1 MKPSSPEQGLQ
12 APSAVSPDRSQSVL
26 QPGKAEG
33 LAMLVAEIN
42 ELPSEH
48 MAEDR
53 SGDWSGAGGQVST
66 TGQAGGAQQMS
77 ARDQALANL
86 PQPVVMQKQLE
97 AHIRAE
103 VKELRK
109 QTRVII
115 RSRKPGSAYALAQMY
130 AKIRHLNALLA
141 DLLEAS
147 YDVLKRL
154 FVKVF
159 IDRQTIG

>member
-1 MKPSSPEQGLQ
+1 MKQTSPEKGLQ
-12 APSAVSPDRSQSVL
+12 APSGSPDGGKLVL
-26 QPGKAEG
+26 QPSKAEG

-42 ELPSEH
+42 ELPSESTG
-48 MAEDR
+48 EDR
-53 SGDWSGAGGQVST
+53 SGDWSGATGSAT
-66 TGQAGGAQQMS
+66 TAGGTQQGMS
-77 ARDQALANL
+77 ARDQAIANL
-86 PQPVVMQKQLE
+86 PVPAKMQKDLE

-103 VKELRK
+103 VKQLRT
-109 QTRVII
+109 QTKLII
-115 RSRKPGSAYALAQMY
+115 RSRKPGSAYALAQLY

-159 IDRQTIG
+159 IDRQPIG

>member
-1 MKPSSPEQGLQ
+1 VNPSSPEKGFL
-12 APSAVSPDRSQSVL
+12 APSGTPERSISVL
-26 QPGKAEG
+26 QPSKAEG

-42 ELPSEH
+42 DLPGETTT
-48 MAEDR
+48 EDAT
-53 SGDWSGAGGQVST
+53 SDWSSSST
-66 TGQAGGAQQMS
+66 GSAMTAQGAQQGSS
-77 ARDQALANL
+77 ARDQAIANV
-86 PQPVVMQKQLE
+86 PPPAQMQKQLE
-97 AHIRAE
+97 AHIRSE

-109 QTRVII
+109 QTKLII

-159 IDRQTIG
+159 VDKQAIG

>member
-1 MKPSSPEQGLQ
+1 MSPEKGLL
-12 APSAVSPDRSQSVL
+12 APDGAPDRGQNVL

-42 ELPSEH
+42 ELPSETTG
-48 MAEDR
+48 EDR
-53 SGDWSGAGGQVST
+53 SGDWSGQTGTAMAT
-66 TGQAGGAQQMS
+66 TGGAQQTT
-77 ARDQALANL
+77 ARDQAIANL
-86 PQPVVMQKQLE
+86 PAQTQMQKRLE

-109 QTRVII
+109 QTRLIV
-115 RSRKPGSAYALAQMY
+115 RSRKPGSAYALAQLY

-159 IDRQTIG
+159 VDKQAIG

>member
-1 MKPSSPEQGLQ
+1 
-12 APSAVSPDRSQSVL
+12 
-26 QPGKAEG
+26 
-33 LAMLVAEIN
+33 MLVAEIN
-42 ELPSEH
+42 ALPGETAGENGAS
-48 MAEDR
+48 DWGG
-53 SGDWSGAGGQVST
+53 SGTGTAGGT
-66 TGQAGGAQQMS
+66 AGGSTQQMS
-77 ARDQALANL
+77 ARDHALAQL
-86 PQPVVMQKQLE
+86 PTPVKMQKQLE

-115 RSRKPGSAYALAQMY
+115 RARKPGSAYALAQMY
-130 AKIRHLNALLA
+130 AKIRRLNALLA

-159 IDRQTIG
+159 VDRQAIG

>member
-1 MKPSSPEQGLQ
+1 MNPSSPEKGLHT
-12 APSAVSPDRSQSVL
+12 PSSALEGSKAVL
-26 QPGKAEG
+26 QPSKAEG

-42 ELPSEH
+42 ELPSET
-48 MAEDR
+48 AG
-53 SGDWSGAGGQVST
+53 SGPTNDGPATGSGTTMTT
-66 TGQAGGAQQMS
+66 TGTQQGTS
-77 ARDQALANL
+77 ARDHALANL
-86 PQPVVMQKQLE
+86 PVPAQMQKKLE
-97 AHIRAE
+97 EHIRAE
-103 VKELRK
+103 VKQLRK
-109 QTRVII
+109 QTKLII

-159 IDRQTIG
+159 IDRQQIG

>member
-1 MKPSSPEQGLQ
+1 MIPSSPEKGLL
-12 APSAVSPDRSQSVL
+12 APSGTPERSQSVL
-26 QPGKAEG
+26 QPSKAEG

-42 ELPSEH
+42 DLPGET
-48 MAEDR
+48 ATEDAT
-53 SGDWSGAGGQVST
+53 SDWGSSST
-66 TGQAGGAQQMS
+66 GTAMTAQGAQQGGT
-77 ARDQALANL
+77 ARDHAMAHL
-86 PQPVVMQKQLE
+86 PTPARMQKLLE
-97 AHIRAE
+97 AHIRSE

-109 QTRVII
+109 QTKLII

-159 IDRQTIG
+159 VDKQAIG

>member
-1 MKPSSPEQGLQ
+1 MKQTSPEKSLL
-12 APSAVSPDRSQSVL
+12 APSGSPDGGKLVL
-26 QPGKAEG
+26 QPSKAEG

-42 ELPSEH
+42 ELPSES
-48 MAEDR
+48 MGEDR
-53 SGDWSGAGGQVST
+53 SGDWSGAGGAMQT
-66 TGQAGGAQQMS
+66 TGGATQQQS
-77 ARDQALANL
+77 TRDHAIAKIPAPAQ
-86 PQPVVMQKQLE
+86 MQKLLE

-109 QTRVII
+109 QTKLVI
-115 RSRKPGSAYALAQMY
+115 RSRKPGSAYALAQIY

-159 IDRQTIG
+159 IDKQAIG

>member
-1 MKPSSPEQGLQ
+1 MIPSSPEKGLL
-12 APSAVSPDRSQSVL
+12 APSGTPERSQSVL
-26 QPGKAEG
+26 QPSKAEG

-42 ELPSEH
+42 DLPGET
-48 MAEDR
+48 ATEDAT
-53 SGDWSGAGGQVST
+53 SDWGSSPASTAMTAQGSQQGA
-66 TGQAGGAQQMS
+66 S
-77 ARDQALANL
+77 ARDHAMANL
-86 PQPVVMQKQLE
+86 PEPAQMQKQLE
-97 AHIRAE
+97 AHIRSE

-109 QTRVII
+109 QTKLII

-159 IDRQTIG
+159 VDKQAIG

>member
-1 MKPSSPEQGLQ
+1 
-12 APSAVSPDRSQSVL
+12 
-26 QPGKAEG
+26 
-33 LAMLVAEIN
+33 MLVAEIN
-42 ELPSEH
+42 ELPSEN

-53 SGDWSGAGGQVST
+53 SGDWSGAGGAVAT
-66 TGQAGGAQQMS
+66 TGHGGGTQQMS
-77 ARDQALANL
+77 ARDQALASL
-86 PQPVVMQKQLE
+86 PQPAAMQKQLE
-97 AHIRAE
+97 AHIRSE
-103 VKELRK
+103 VKDLRT
-109 QTRVII
+109 QARVII

>member
-1 MKPSSPEQGLQ
+1 MI
-12 APSAVSPDRSQSVL
+12 
-26 QPGKAEG
+26 
-33 LAMLVAEIN
+33 VAEIN
-42 ELPSEH
+42 ELPSESTG
-48 MAEDR
+48 EDR
-53 SGDWSGAGGQVST
+53 SGDWSGSGGTVQT
-66 TGQAGGAQQMS
+66 TATGTQQTS
-77 ARDQALANL
+77 ARDQAIANV
-86 PQPVVMQKQLE
+86 PAPTAMQKKLE

-109 QTRVII
+109 QTKQII
-115 RSRKPGSAYALAQMY
+115 RSRKPGSAYALAQLY

-159 IDRQTIG
+159 IDKQAIG

>member
-1 MKPSSPEQGLQ
+1 
-12 APSAVSPDRSQSVL
+12 
-26 QPGKAEG
+26 
-33 LAMLVAEIN
+33 MLVAEIN
-42 ELPSEH
+42 ELPAETTG
-48 MAEDR
+48 EDR
-53 SGDWSGAGGQVST
+53 SGDWSGASGTAMATQ
-66 TGQAGGAQQMS
+66 GAQQGTS
-77 ARDQALANL
+77 ARDQAIANL
-86 PQPVVMQKQLE
+86 PAPAQMQKQLE

-109 QTRVII
+109 QTRLIV

-159 IDRQTIG
+159 VDRQAIG

>member
-1 MKPSSPEQGLQ
+1 MNPSSPEKGLL
-12 APSAVSPDRSQSVL
+12 APSGAPERSQSVL

-42 ELPSEH
+42 NLPGETTT
-48 MAEDR
+48 EDAASDWPS
-53 SGDWSGAGGQVST
+53 SGGAGMTAQ
-66 TGQAGGAQQMS
+66 GAQQGSS

-86 PQPVVMQKQLE
+86 PVPAQMQKQLE
-97 AHIRAE
+97 AHIRSE

-109 QTRVII
+109 QTKLII
-115 RSRKPGSAYALAQMY
+115 RSRKPGSAYALVQIY

-159 IDRQTIG
+159 IDRQPIG

>member
-1 MKPSSPEQGLQ
+1 MKPSSPERGLS
-12 APSAVSPDRSQSVL
+12 APSGPERSQAVI
-26 QPGKAEG
+26 QPSKAEG

-42 ELPSEH
+42 ELPSE
-48 MAEDR
+48 ASA
-53 SGDWSGAGGQVST
+53 SGPSNDGPAGSGSAAAT
-66 TGQAGGAQQMS
+66 AQGTQQGTS
-77 ARDQALANL
+77 ARDRAIAAI
-86 PQPVVMQKQLE
+86 PAPAVMQKQLE

-109 QTRVII
+109 QTRLII

-141 DLLEAS
+141 DLFEAS

-159 IDRQTIG
+159 VDKQSVA

>member
-1 MKPSSPEQGLQ
+1 MKPASPEKGLQ
-12 APSAVSPDRSQSVL
+12 AAAASPDQGKIVL
-26 QPGKAEG
+26 QPSKAEG

-42 ELPSEH
+42 ELPSESS
-48 MAEDR
+48 A
-53 SGDWSGAGGQVST
+53 SGPSNDGPAAGT
-66 TGQAGGAQQMS
+66 TTAIAQGTQQGTS
-77 ARDQALANL
+77 ARDHAIANI
-86 PQPVVMQKQLE
+86 PTPAVMQKQLE

-103 VKELRK
+103 VKQLRK
-109 QTRVII
+109 QTRLII
-115 RSRKPGSAYALAQMY
+115 RSRKPGSAYALAQIY

-159 IDRQTIG
+159 VDKQAIG

>member
-1 MKPSSPEQGLQ
+1 MSPEKGLQ
-12 APSAVSPDRSQSVL
+12 APSGSPEGAKAVL
-26 QPGKAEG
+26 QPSKAEG

-42 ELPSEH
+42 ELPSEN
-48 MAEDR
+48 MGEDR
-53 SGDWSGAGGQVST
+53 SGDWSGS
-66 TGQAGGAQQMS
+66 GGAVQTGGATQQAS
-77 ARDQALANL
+77 ARDQAIANV
-86 PQPVVMQKQLE
+86 PSPAAMQRQLE

-109 QTRVII
+109 QTRFII
-115 RSRKPGSAYALAQMY
+115 RSRKPGSAYALAQIY

-159 IDRQTIG
+159 IDKQAIG

>member
-1 MKPSSPEQGLQ
+1 VNPSSPEKGFL
-12 APSAVSPDRSQSVL
+12 APSGTPERSQAVL
-26 QPGKAEG
+26 QPSKAEG

-42 ELPSEH
+42 ELPGETTT
-48 MAEDR
+48 EDAT
-53 SGDWSGAGGQVST
+53 SDWSTSGG
-66 TGQAGGAQQMS
+66 TGMTAQGAQQGTS

-86 PQPVVMQKQLE
+86 PVPAQMQKQLE
-97 AHIRAE
+97 AHIRSE

-109 QTRVII
+109 QTKLII

-141 DLLEAS
+141 DLFEAS

-159 IDRQTIG
+159 IDHQAIG

>member
-1 MKPSSPEQGLQ
+1 MSPEKGLQ
-12 APSAVSPDRSQSVL
+12 APDGAPDRGQNVL

-42 ELPSEH
+42 ERPSETTGGPSN
-48 MAEDR
+48 D
-53 SGDWSGAGGQVST
+53 GPAGGSRAVAT
-66 TGQAGGAQQMS
+66 TQGSQQGTS

-86 PQPVVMQKQLE
+86 PAPTQMQKQLE

-109 QTRVII
+109 QTRLIV
-115 RSRKPGSAYALAQMY
+115 RSRKPGSAYALAQIY
-130 AKIRHLNALLA
+130 AKIRHLNTLLA

-159 IDRQTIG
+159 VDKQAIG

>member
-1 MKPSSPEQGLQ
+1 MNPSSPEKGLLS
-12 APSAVSPDRSQSVL
+12 PSGTLERSQSVL

-42 ELPSEH
+42 SLPGETTT
-48 MAEDR
+48 EDAT
-53 SGDWSGAGGQVST
+53 SDWSASGGGTAMTSQ
-66 TGQAGGAQQMS
+66 GAQQGSS

-86 PQPVVMQKQLE
+86 PAPAQMQKQLE
-97 AHIRAE
+97 AHIRSE

-109 QTRVII
+109 QTKLII

-159 IDRQTIG
+159 VDKQAIG

>member
-1 MKPSSPEQGLQ
+1 MNPSSPEKGQQ
-12 APSAVSPDRSQSVL
+12 SAPSAPERSQSVL

-42 ELPSEH
+42 ALPGETTR
-48 MAEDR
+48 EDGASDGR
-53 SGDWSGAGGQVST
+53 TSGSGGMVTRQ
-66 TGQAGGAQQMS
+66 GAQQGS
-77 ARDQALANL
+77 GARDHALANL
-86 PQPVVMQKQLE
+86 PAPARMQKELQ

-109 QTRVII
+109 QARAVV
-115 RSRKPGSAYALAQMY
+115 RLRKPGSAYALSQMY

-141 DLLEAS
+141 DLFEAS

-159 IDRQTIG
+159 IDRQPIG

>member
-1 MKPSSPEQGLQ
+1 MKPTSPEKGLSSPLGTPEQARTAL
-12 APSAVSPDRSQSVL
+12 PS
-26 QPGKAEG
+26 KAEG

-42 ELPSEH
+42 ELPSEGL
-48 MAEDR
+48 AEDR
-53 SGDWSGAGGQVST
+53 SGDWSGGGQRAAAATVGQT
-66 TGQAGGAQQMS
+66 TQQS
-77 ARDQALANL
+77 ARDRVLANL
-86 PQPVVMQKQLE
+86 PAPVVMQKQLE

-103 VKELRK
+103 VRQLRK

-115 RSRKPGSAYALAQMY
+115 RSGKPGSAHALAALY

-141 DLLEAS
+141 DLFEAS

-159 IDRQTIG
+159 VDKQAIG

>member
-1 MKPSSPEQGLQ
+1 MKPSSPEKGLQ
-12 APSAVSPDRSQSVL
+12 APSGSPERGQAVL

-42 ELPSEH
+42 ELPSES
-48 MAEDR
+48 
-53 SGDWSGAGGQVST
+53 SGSVPANDGVTAT
-66 TGQAGGAQQMS
+66 GGATAMQSGQQGMS
-77 ARDQALANL
+77 ARDLAIANI
-86 PQPVVMQKQLE
+86 PAPAQMQKQLE

-109 QTRVII
+109 QTKLII

-130 AKIRHLNALLA
+130 AKIRHLNSLLS
-141 DLLEAS
+141 DLFEAS
-147 YDVLKRL
+147 YEVLKRL

-159 IDRQTIG
+159 IDKQPIG

>member
-1 MKPSSPEQGLQ
+1 MKPASPEKGLQVAVASPEQGKI
-12 APSAVSPDRSQSVL
+12 VL

-42 ELPSEH
+42 ELPSESS
-48 MAEDR
+48 ASGPSNDGPASR
-53 SGDWSGAGGQVST
+53 SAATST
-66 TGQAGGAQQMS
+66 QGAQQGTT
-77 ARDQALANL
+77 ARDHALANL
-86 PQPVVMQKQLE
+86 PAPAAMQRELE

-103 VKELRK
+103 VKKLRK
-109 QTRVII
+109 QTRLII
-115 RSRKPGSAYALAQMY
+115 RSRKPGSAYALAQLY

-159 IDRQTIG
+159 VDKQAIG

>member
-1 MKPSSPEQGLQ
+1 MNPSSPEKGLA
-12 APSAVSPDRSQSVL
+12 APSGTPERSQSVL
-26 QPGKAEG
+26 QPSKAEG

-42 ELPSEH
+42 DLPGET
-48 MAEDR
+48 ATEDAT
-53 SGDWSGAGGQVST
+53 SDWKASST
-66 TGQAGGAQQMS
+66 GTAMTAQGTQQGS
-77 ARDQALANL
+77 STRDQAMANL
-86 PQPVVMQKQLE
+86 PVPAQMQKQLE
-97 AHIRAE
+97 AHIRSE
-103 VKELRK
+103 VKQLRK
-109 QTRVII
+109 QTKLII

-159 IDRQTIG
+159 VDKQAIG